1 MKFFNLG
8 KENNWKNL
16 LEPKIEEKIR
26 VKFNKEMK
34 FELLDEFL
42 KVPENQ
48 ELLSI
53 SPKLEYWGRQLQDL
67 NTKRNHIY
75 DNPDLSGERKSEL
88 IKKFGEDALIHY
100 ITSPSGKN
108 VFSLG
113 FLHKS
118 QKFVLSLRFVEHGVS
133 KSAMIVEAESK
144 REKKVIEVPA
154 EVTYKPKK
162 SFGGSKTLLSKI
174 KSIEGSGN
182 G

>member
-1 MKFFNLG
+1 MTHPKDSTLKFKSISTGIPCSAAQYVAELVCLRRRERDNSGSLEYRFWNKSH
-8 KENNWKNL
+8 KE
-16 LEPKIEEKIR
+16 EYQVQIR
-26 VKFNKEMK
+26 VAHK
-34 FELLDEFL
+34 
-42 KVPENQ
+42 
-48 ELLSI
+48 
-53 SPKLEYWGRQLQDL
+53 
-67 NTKRNHIY
+67 
-75 DNPDLSGERKSEL
+75 L

-133 KSAMIVEAESK
+133 KSAMIVETESK
-144 REKKVIEVPA
+144 REKKVIEVPD
-154 EVTYKPKK
+154 EVTHKPKK